1 MELYALR
8 GGKIGKSKVLVNEQ
22 KLFKKITFYLDKG

>member
-1 MELYALR
+1 MILSFDVETKPKY
-8 GGKIGKSKVLVNEQ
+8 KHKH